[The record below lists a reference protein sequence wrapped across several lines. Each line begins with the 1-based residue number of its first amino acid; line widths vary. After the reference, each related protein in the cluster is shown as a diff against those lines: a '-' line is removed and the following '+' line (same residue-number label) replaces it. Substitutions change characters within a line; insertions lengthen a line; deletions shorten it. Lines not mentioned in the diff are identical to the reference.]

1 MGVEVALL
9 SRNIQISGADN
20 PEECGYEHLRQVD
33 YRGTQST
40 SRNNRPCQNWSE
52 QSPHKHTRTVENY
65 PDAGLGDHNY
75 CRNPDPESFSLPWCY
90 TTSGGTWDYCNVP
103 KCVGG
108 YLQVLHTP
116 DVPQVIEGVE
126 FTKMGQKRVNN
137 RYPVQM
143 LYTRDVSLY
152 TQCPVWLQTY
162 LMLLYTF
169 LLHSYL
175 TNLFLFLINQ
185 VAGTSISRN
194 TIRQSEN
201 RCISLDGVSN
211 TTIAGNVAYDTAAQC
226 YVIGYEAEDNLLL
239 NNIGS
244 KGNNVDSDYWR
255 MTTFQYKNP
264 ANAFI
269 NNVAAGTAGRG

>member
-1 MGVEVALL
+1 
-9 SRNIQISGADN
+9 
-20 PEECGYEHLRQVD
+20 
-33 YRGTQST
+33 
-40 SRNNRPCQNWSE
+40 
-52 QSPHKHTRTVENY
+52 
-65 PDAGLGDHNY
+65 
-75 CRNPDPESFSLPWCY
+75 
-90 TTSGGTWDYCNVP
+90 
-103 KCVGG
+103 
-108 YLQVLHTP
+108 
-116 DVPQVIEGVE
+116 
-126 FTKMGQKRVNN
+126 
-137 RYPVQM
+137 
-143 LYTRDVSLY
+143 
-152 TQCPVWLQTY
+152 
-162 LMLLYTF
+162 MLLYTF

-175 TNLFLFLINQ
+175 TNLFLFLIIQ

-226 YVIGYEAEDNLLL
+226 YVIGYEAEDNLIL